1 MSDGE
6 AKTPF
11 PISNKPSL
19 FYHLA
24 ILPSFSDNLLP
35 HLTVSHHYGTF
46 SVSSPPV
53 HGIVRTTNST
63 SFFLTR
69 YGLLDILLY
78 FFNRSWYMIRIR
90 ILSV

>member
-6 AKTPF
+6 AKKPF
-11 PISNKPSL
+11 QISNKPSL

-53 HGIVRTTNST
+53 HGIVAHV
-63 SFFLTR
+63 FFYHIEGPDL
-69 YGLLDILLY
+69 
-78 FFNRSWYMIRIR
+78 FFSLNDVDSWLEM
-90 ILSV
+90 LHLPNFM